1 MLKAILWT
9 KHRNNQE
16 TLEKNKQTNK
26 KRNEASETQSM
37 TKKNSNKPVKNM
49 TSINIYFQQ
58 SLLTINGLNFNQ
70 NT

>member
-1 MLKAILWT
+1 MLEAILWT

-16 TLEKNKQTNK
+16 TLGKKQTNK

-49 TSINIYFQQ
+49 TSINIHFQQ
-58 SLLTINGLNFNQ
+58 SLLTINGLNSNQ